1 MHCSV
6 SNCML
11 LDSMLN
17 DHTSPGIQLH
27 GEVQQFLHSAVHD
40 LRAAQRRTAIAT
52 ELLLQSSSDV
62 ERSELAAQMLQGL
75 ARTEELLT
83 GIVSYANALTPSRL
97 GTAIFPSSRAVRFA
111 LQNLDRAV
119 RETGATV
126 TVGELP
132 EILGDRDRLA
142 ELFEHLIANSLK
154 FHGLEPPVIE
164 IGAVG
169 VPEGWLFTVSDRGEG
184 IDPKYWDRLF
194 LPFHRLQGPEVPG
207 AGLGLA
213 ISRKIVEAHG
223 GRIWIESRDGP
234 GVTIAFTLPSGDG
247 A

>member
-1 MHCSV
+1 
-6 SNCML
+6 ML
-11 LDSMLN
+11 LGSMLN
-17 DHTSPGIQLH
+17 DHSSAEIQLH
-27 GEVQQFLHSAVHD
+27 SEVQQFLHSAVHD
-40 LRAAQRRTAIAT
+40 LRAAQRRTAISA
-52 ELLLQSSSDV
+52 ELLLQASSDQAGNQ

-83 GIVSYANALTPSRL
+83 GIASYANALTPSRL
-97 GTAIFPSSRAVRFA
+97 GTAIFPSGRAVRFA
-111 LQNLDRAV
+111 LQNLDRTV

-126 TVGELP
+126 TVGDLP

-142 ELFEHLIANSLK
+142 ELFEHLIANALK
-154 FHGLEPPVIE
+154 FRGPEPPVIE
-164 IGAVG
+164 IGATG
-169 VPEGWLFTVSDRGEG
+169 VPEGWLFTVSDQGEG
-184 IDPKYWDRLF
+184 IDPKYRERLF

>member
-1 MHCSV
+1 
-6 SNCML
+6 
-11 LDSMLN
+11 MLN
-17 DHTSPGIQLH
+17 DQSSSEIQLH

-52 ELLLQSSSDV
+52 ELLLQSASDQ
-62 ERSELAAQMLQGL
+62 ERSELAAQVLQGL
-75 ARTEELLT
+75 SRTEELLT
-83 GIVSYANALTPSRL
+83 GIASYANALTPSRL
-97 GTAIFPSSRAVRFA
+97 GTAMFPCGRAVRFA
-111 LQNLDRAV
+111 LQNLDRKI
-119 RETGATV
+119 RETAAAV

-142 ELFEHLIANSLK
+142 ELFEQLIANSLK
-154 FHGLEPPVIE
+154 FRGQEPPVIE
-164 IGAVG
+164 IVAKG
-169 VPEGWLFTVSDRGEG
+169 VPEGWLFTVSDNGMG
-184 IDPKYWDRLF
+184 IAPKYRDRLF
-194 LPFHRLQGPEVPG
+194 VPFRRLQGAEIPG

-223 GRIWIESRDGP
+223 GRIWIESREGP